1 MRKLFISMPM
11 RGLTNEEIKKKMLE
25 NKKLVEEILGENL
38 YLIDSV
44 FDANL
49 GRSINIPV
57 WYLGDSLKKLAQ
69 ADIVFFADGWKDARG
84 CKIEHEVA
92 VQYSIP
98 MIEPANG
105 SYASIVYI

>member
-11 RGLTNEEIKKKMLE
+11 RGLTNEEIKKKMKE
-25 NKKLVEEILGENL
+25 NKKLVEEILGEDL
-38 YLIDSV
+38 YLLESV

-49 GRSINIPV
+49 GKSINIPV

-92 VQYSIP
+92 KQYSIP

>member
-11 RGLTNEEIKKKMLE
+11 RGLSTEEIKKKMLE
-25 NKKLVEEILGENL
+25 NKKLVEEILGEDL

-44 FDANL
+44 FDTAP
-49 GRSINIPV
+49 GGFINIPV
-57 WYLGDSLKKLAQ
+57 WCLGESLKKLAQ

-92 VQYSIP
+92 KQYSIP

-105 SYASIVYI
+105 SYATIMYI

>member
-11 RGLTNEEIKKKMLE
+11 RGLTNEEIKKKMKE
-25 NKKLVEEILGENL
+25 NKKLVEEILGEDL

-44 FDANL
+44 FDTNL
-49 GRSINIPV
+49 GRSINMPV

-92 VQYSIP
+92 KQYNIP